1 MATMDDIAK
10 KLGISKGTVSK
21 AFNGAPDVSE
31 TLRKTVLETAVE
43 LGYSRARR
51 GAARRLCIFVEN
63 MGYTS
68 PDDFGWDII
77 TGFRKMAEPAGYE
90 VEVIPLDNNLQRQIH
105 YDEYML
111 QGNYLGAVL
120 LGLTLADHWMRDFRT
135 SKTPAVLFDN
145 RVRANPRTTYLGADN
160 EEGMELAVACLREL
174 GHRKIGYLSG
184 GLTSYIN
191 QVRYTAF
198 FRSLRKN
205 ALPDD
210 PALGGSSYFSSECLD
225 VHLPRMLS
233 NGVTAIMCGTDLL
246 AHTVMIR
253 CAELGLRIPEDL
265 SIIGFDDLPFCAYTM
280 PPLSSIRQDRTEIG
294 RSAYFALSSLLNNVP
309 HQHPAAPRQADAPG
323 LGGACAGGAA
333 GVSPGRAGRQQIGN
347 LRLFRDDGGIPP
359 SFFCRPLAPLC
370 RAAYHREKPGFAP
383 AKNMSGGERIR
394 PSHSY
399 CW

>member
-21 AFNGAPDVSE
+21 AFSGAPDVSE

-253 CAELGLRIPEDL
+253 CSELGLRIPEDL

-309 HQHPAAPRQADAPG
+309 ISTLLLHAKLMRRASVGPAPAVPPGYPTGAPG
-323 LGGACAGGAA
+323 G
-333 GVSPGRAGRQQIGN
+333 SKQ
-347 LRLFRDDGGIPP
+347 GI
-359 SFFCRPLAPLC
+359 
-370 RAAYHREKPGFAP
+370 
-383 AKNMSGGERIR
+383 
-394 PSHSY
+394 
-399 CW
+399 